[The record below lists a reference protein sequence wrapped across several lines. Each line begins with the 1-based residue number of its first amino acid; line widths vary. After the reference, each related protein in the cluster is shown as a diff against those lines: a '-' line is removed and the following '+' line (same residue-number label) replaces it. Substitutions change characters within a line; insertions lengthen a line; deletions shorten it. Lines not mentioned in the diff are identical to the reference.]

1 MQLLENRAY
10 IDRRE
15 REHQKEIDKH
25 EADMERQL
33 RQHSDFI
40 GETIKEGMEK
50 NCSFRHVSSQR
61 LLKFKTFQ
69 HKKLAQKI
77 SVFNIQK
84 LPR

>member
-15 REHQKEIDKH
+15 REHQKELDKH

-40 GETIKEGMEK
+40 GETIKERMEK
-50 NCSFRHVSSQR
+50 NCSFRHVSSQG
-61 LLKFKTFQ
+61 LLEV
-69 HKKLAQKI
+69 KI
-77 SVFNIQK
+77 LFLFFNVK
-84 LPR
+84 RYEVTK